1 MLANSLCIGN
11 VWHKRFEPRVHEFQ
25 YKLNM
30 WLIDIDRF
38 EDLAGNSRILNTNKT
53 ALYRFKPEKYLR
65 DEGNYPISDKLKKK
79 LTELG
84 ATIDSGDKF
93 YLLGQLSNLGLYFS
107 PLNLYLVVNDIKQC
121 KYILAEVSNTP
132 WNERY
137 YYLLDKSQKQIIST
151 KKFHVSP
158 FFGMNQEYH
167 WSFDFTEEKLAFK
180 IDTYEN
186 ERKVFSAGFS
196 GKLIN
201 AKENNFYKRVFR
213 SPLNVYK
220 IIAGIYFEAFRLWFI
235 KKIPFIPHPK

>member
-11 VWHKRFEPRVHEFQ
+11 VWHKRFEPRIHEFQ

-30 WLIDIDRF
+30 WLLDLDNT
-38 EDLAGNSRILNTNKT
+38 EDLAQNSKFKSYI
-53 ALYRFKPEKYLR
+53 YRFKEEKYLR
-65 DEGNYPISDKLKKK
+65 DEGSLPLREKLKNK
-79 LTELG
+79 LSELG
-84 ATIDSGDKF
+84 AKIDSKDKL

-107 PLNLYLVVNDIKQC
+107 PLNLYLVFDDINQC

-151 KKFHVSP
+151 KNFHVSP

-167 WSFDFTEEKLAFK
+167 WSFNFTEEKLAFT

-186 ERKVFSAGFS
+186 GRKVFSAGFS
-196 GKLIN
+196 GKLVRANDKGFDKTII
-201 AKENNFYKRVFR
+201 K

>member
-1 MLANSLCIGN
+1 MLANSLCIGK
-11 VWHKRFEPRVHEFQ
+11 VWHKRFEPRIHEFQ
-25 YKLNM
+25 YNLNM
-30 WLIDIDRF
+30 WLLDLDNT
-38 EDLAGNSRILNTNKT
+38 EDLAKNSKFKSYI
-53 ALYRFKPEKYLR
+53 YRFKEEKYLR
-65 DEGNYPISDKLKKK
+65 DEGRLPLREKLQNK
-79 LTELG
+79 LSELG
-84 ATIDSGDKF
+84 AKIDSKDKF

-107 PLNLYLVVNDIKQC
+107 PLNLYLVFDDINQC

-151 KKFHVSP
+151 KNFHVSP

-167 WSFDFTEEKLAFK
+167 WSFNFTEEKLAFK

-196 GKLIN
+196 GKLVRANDKGFDKTII
-201 AKENNFYKRVFR
+201 K

>member
-1 MLANSLCIGN
+1 
-11 VWHKRFEPRVHEFQ
+11 
-25 YKLNM
+25 M

-38 EDLAGNSRILNTNKT
+38 EDLAGNSRFINTNKS

-65 DEGNYPISDKLKKK
+65 DEASSSVSDKLKKK

-84 ATIDSGDKF
+84 ANIDSKDKL

-107 PLNLYLVVNDIKQC
+107 PLNLYLVFDDINEC

-167 WSFDFTEEKLAFK
+167 WSFYFTQEKLAFT

-196 GKLIN
+196 GKLVNISE
-201 AKENNFYKRVFR
+201 KSSYKTILR

-220 IIAGIYFEAFRLWFI
+220 IIVGIYFEAFRLWLI